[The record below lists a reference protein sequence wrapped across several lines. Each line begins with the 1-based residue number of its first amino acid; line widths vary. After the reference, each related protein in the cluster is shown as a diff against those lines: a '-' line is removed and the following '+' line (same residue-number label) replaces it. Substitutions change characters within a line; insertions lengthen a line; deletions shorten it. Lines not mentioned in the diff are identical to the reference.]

1 MLIDARKAEHEG
13 NDEKAKELYT
23 AIINSFPDNNITKE
37 AKLELNELLKT
48 MRKKANKLL
57 VLQLVGVVLFFIWC
71 RASIYIPIDTV
82 NSAALMI
89 DCLRQGY
96 PRKKCDSSRIVA
108 AY

>member
-1 MLIDARKAEHEG
+1 VNANKMLIDARKAEHEG

-57 VLQLVGVVLFFIWC
+57 VLQLVGVVLFLFGVGLLFIFLLI
-71 RASIYIPIDTV
+71 RSIVP
-82 NSAALMI
+82 
-89 DCLRQGY
+89 
-96 PRKKCDSSRIVA
+96 P
-108 AY
+108 